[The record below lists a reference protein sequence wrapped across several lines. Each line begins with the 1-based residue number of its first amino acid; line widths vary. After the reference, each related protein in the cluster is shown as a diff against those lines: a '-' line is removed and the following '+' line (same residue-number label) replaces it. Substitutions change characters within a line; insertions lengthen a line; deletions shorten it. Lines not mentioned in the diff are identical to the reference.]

1 MINITHNTAN
11 KDAFLIEKL
20 KLDSIRDIENYLE
33 FNDLTEEE
41 QSEICEEIAMNE
53 YDGNDYD
60 YDYDFYDEAI
70 FELASEEMGFIRPT
84 DASNKI
90 DYKEEEGALK
100 YNLSYS
106 QGDYAYIKGEYNLN
120 KLIEKLGN
128 KQLINDLRFIHK
140 KAWNGD
146 WDLDRFCSINGFLIK
161 RKEARCFQ
169 EDTNILDFI
178 DELEYLQEKRKIK
191 SKVLERVIE
200 ALSKSSGG
208 SRFNGSTRADRNII
222 EQAFY
227 DFEYNLKK
235 RLYDDL
241 KSQEKYAREQ
251 WIEDLKE
258 SLQGGM
264 YNRADKIFIYNETK
278 TVFLNNYKN

>member
-1 MINITHNTAN
+1 MINITHNTTN
-11 KDAFLIEKL
+11 KDGFLIEKL
-20 KLDSIRDIENYLE
+20 KLDLIRDIENYLE
-33 FNDLTEEE
+33 FDDLTEEE

-53 YDGNDYD
+53 YDGNNYD
-60 YDYDFYDEAI
+60 YDVYDEAI
-70 FELASEEMGFIRPT
+70 FELASEKMGFIRPVKRWG
-84 DASNKI
+84 SSEI
-90 DYKEEEGALK
+90 DYKEESEALH

-106 QGDYAYIKGEYNLN
+106 QGYYAFIKGDYNLN
-120 KLIEKLGN
+120 KLIEKVGS
-128 KQLINDLRFIHK
+128 KQLINDLRFIHR
-140 KAWNGD
+140 KAWGGSWEIDFAINKDGFIIERED
-146 WDLDRFCSINGFLIK
+146 AGRF
-161 RKEARCFQ
+161 E

-178 DELEYLQEKRKIK
+178 SELEHLQEKRKIK

-200 ALSKSSGG
+200 TLSKSSGG
-208 SRFNGSTRADRNII
+208 SRFNGSTRTDKNII

-258 SLQGGM
+258 SLQGGI

>member
-11 KDAFLIEKL
+11 KGAFLIEKL
-20 KLDSIRDIENYLE
+20 KLDLIRDIENYLE
-33 FNDLTEEE
+33 FDDLTEEE

-53 YDGNDYD
+53 YDGNNYD
-60 YDYDFYDEAI
+60 YDVYDEAI
-70 FELASEEMGFIRPT
+70 FELASEKMGFIRPT

-90 DYKEEEGALK
+90 DYKEEEGALQ

-120 KLIEKLGN
+120 KLIEKVGS

-146 WDLDRFCSINGFLIK
+146 WEVDFAINEDGFIIK
-161 RKEARCFQ
+161 RKEARRFE

-178 DELEYLQEKRKIK
+178 SELEYLQEKRKIK

-200 ALSKSSGG
+200 TLSKSSGG
-208 SRFNGSTRADRNII
+208 IRFNGSTRTDKNII

-235 RLYDDL
+235 RLYDDVE
-241 KSQEKYAREQ
+241 SQEKYAREQ

-258 SLQGGM
+258 SLQGGI

-278 TVFLNNYKN
+278 TLFLNNYKN